1 MRISKDKEGSRKKED
16 KSHQGKRNL
25 HKKEGNF
32 MKNISFG

>member
-16 KSHQGKRNL
+16 KSHQGERNL
-25 HKKEGNF
+25 HKKEDNF